1 MEFRLGQKILL
12 EPLAEVS
19 PRYESR
25 IADVGEYELFVEPL
39 YDLSRR
45 TFRPFV
51 PEGTGFLAF
60 VSGGDGAAYRFSTHV
75 LGVRRDQIW
84 LVALRRPRAEELVRV
99 QRRGYLRVPV
109 LLDLR
114 VRRNE
119 GEEFFAIS
127 RDISA
132 GGISFY
138 LSPENLLVPGER
150 ITVSF
155 SLRLAS
161 GERRDFQPEGE
172 VVRVFE
178 ESAAPPRTAAAVRFL
193 RLSPEEERFLVRYS
207 FERQRELKEKG
218 YPESSGK

>member
-12 EPLAEVS
+12 ESFQELG
-19 PRYESR
+19 PRYETR
-25 IADVGEYELFVEPL
+25 IADVAEAALYVEPL

-45 TFRPFV
+45 TFRSFV
-51 PEGTGFLAF
+51 PEGTEFVAF
-60 VSGGDGAAYRFSTHV
+60 VSGGDGAAYRFPTRV

-84 LVALRRPRAEELVRV
+84 LVALRRPRDEELVRV

-119 GEEFFAIS
+119 GEEFPAVS

-138 LSPENLLVPGER
+138 LPPGILLSLGER
-150 ITVSF
+150 IAVNF

-161 GERRDFQPEGE
+161 GERRDFSPEGE

-178 ESAAPPRTAAAVRFL
+178 DSGMPPRTAAAVRFL

-207 FERQRELKEKG
+207 FERQRELKAKG
-218 YPESSGK
+218 FPEISET